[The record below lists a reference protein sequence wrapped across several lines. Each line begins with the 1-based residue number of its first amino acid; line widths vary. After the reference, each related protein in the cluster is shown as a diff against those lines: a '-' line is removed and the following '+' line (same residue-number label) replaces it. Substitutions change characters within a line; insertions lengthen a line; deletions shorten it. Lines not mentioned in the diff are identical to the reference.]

1 MNIFSEAADLTEKN
15 IPFALATIV
24 STKGSTPRTSAKMI
38 IVSKKDIRGTIGGGL
53 TEAYVIEEAVRCLE
67 SGQSRVVTFTLD
79 NGTGKTSIAMNCGG
93 EVDIFIEV
101 INPRPVLLIAGGGN
115 VGKNLAE
122 LAAKVHFNIA
132 VAENR
137 EEFLSNERFP
147 MAKDLYGGETIG
159 EALAQAKIDRNTFI
173 VIATGSVDEEALRA
187 VINSDAAYI
196 GLLSSKRKSALIIN
210 TLRKEGVDEKKLNAV
225 YAPVGLDLKA
235 ETPEEIAFSILAEII
250 KIQKGA
256 HARHLK
262 KRTDNL
268 VIVRGGGDIASGT
281 IARLYNS
288 GYRVVVLEIAE
299 PTVIRSKVSFAQAMF
314 DGSIT
319 IDGIT
324 AVKAS
329 SVKEIEKILTDEMI
343 PVVEDPEGTYIK
355 ALKPAAV
362 VDGILA
368 KKNLGT
374 TKDMAPVV
382 IGLGPGFEAGY
393 DVHAV
398 IETNRGHNLGRV
410 ILEGKPEPNTG
421 VPGVIGG
428 HAAKR
433 VVRSTAAGI
442 VTPVKKI
449 GDLVQEGDL
458 LATIGK
464 HEVRAQIPGVL
475 RGMIHP
481 GMQVP
486 EGFKI
491 GDVDARGNVENCF
504 TISDKARAVGGGTL
518 EALLYLSGLKRK

>member
-1 MNIFSEAADLTEKN
+1 MDIFKEAAALKEKN
-15 IPFALATIV
+15 VPFALATIV
-24 STKGSTPRTSAKMI
+24 SAKGSTPRTSAKMI
-38 IVSKKDIRGTIGGGL
+38 VIDGENIRGTIGGGL
-53 TEAYVIEEAVRCLE
+53 AEAYVIKEASRCIE
-67 SGQSRVVTFTLD
+67 SGQSKMVTYTLD
-79 NGTGKTSIAMNCGG
+79 NGSGETSIAMNCGG
-93 EVDIFIEV
+93 EMEIFIEV
-101 INPRPVLLIAGGGN
+101 IGAQPVLMIVGGGH
-115 VGKNLAE
+115 VGKSLAE
-122 LAAKVHFNIA
+122 LAGKVHFNII
-132 VAENR
+132 VVENR
-137 EEFLSNERFP
+137 PEFISKERFP
-147 MAKDLYGGETIG
+147 MAKALYSGNTIE
-159 EALAQAKIDRNTFI
+159 EALKKAPVDRNTFI
-173 VIATGSVDEEALRA
+173 VIATGSVDEEALRT
-187 VINSDAAYI
+187 VVNSDAAYI
-196 GLLSSKRKSALIIN
+196 GLLSSKRKSAVIIN
-210 TLRKEGVDEKKLNAV
+210 TLRSEGVDEKKLEAV

-235 ETPEEIAFSILAEII
+235 ETPEEIAFSILAEIV

-256 HARHLK
+256 HAKHLK

-268 VIVRGGGDIASGT
+268 VIIRGGGDIASGT
-281 IARLYNS
+281 IARLFRS
-288 GYRVVVLEIAE
+288 GYRVVVLEIAQ

-329 SVKEIEKILTDEMI
+329 NLESIRKVLIDGMI
-343 PVVEDPEGTYIK
+343 PVVEDPEGAYIE

-362 VDGILA
+362 VDAILA

-398 IETNRGHNLGRV
+398 VETNRGHNLGRV
-410 ILEGKPEPNTG
+410 ILKGKPEPNTG

-433 VVRSTAAGI
+433 VVRSTAEGAVI
-442 VTPVKKI
+442 PVKKI
-449 GDLVQEGDL
+449 GDLVLEGDL

-464 HEVRAQIPGVL
+464 SEVRAQIPGVL
-475 RGMIHP
+475 RGMIHK
-481 GMQVP
+481 GMKVP
-486 EGFKI
+486 KDFKI

-518 EALLYLSGLKRK
+518 EALLYLTELKRK